1 MSRTAKPDVHVR
13 SPVTSLVSVVYIETS
28 RVVARGAQTSKP
40 WRTPMRWCS
49 TRTLLPM
56 GLCVS
61 LGAACVHR
69 HDANPP
75 TAVGSPVV
83 TAEDIDRQPG
93 QSIEQVLMDH
103 FPGVTVTRAPDGARP
118 LRSLCATPLRH
129 PTYSLC

>member
-69 HDANPP
+69 HDAEPHGKEGAGRTPP
-75 TAVGSPVV
+75 HRRP
-83 TAEDIDRQPG
+83 PG
-93 QSIEQVLMDH
+93 FGGLS
-103 FPGVTVTRAPDGARP
+103 AP
-118 LRSLCATPLRH
+118 S
-129 PTYSLC
+129 